1 MKRILTITIIMCCFL
16 LVACGNAHIGVIGGA
31 DGPTAILVT
40 ENGRKA
46 KERFAEQYKKK
57 PVRMFNIDG
66 ELYYDSGLSPDEAP
80 RCGTMDG
87 ELKKT
92 VGEDEIPHKSGESN
106 FDAEGYQ
113 HATSIAKEVSID
125 GKWVI
130 FKKYN
135 NIPENL
141 TDYKYC
147 FYIKGRLNNAA
158 VDSEIVVLTDN
169 KSVTLNDVYAP
180 MLSSVKSNAEA
191 DVRISHNRIRTSD
204 KWGITLYPE
213 DVTKTGMTIK
223 IEQFGGSPTGEL
235 QTGVAYKLETTVDD
249 EWQNVKAKFDNPVWN
264 SFAYGIKKN
273 DITKLE
279 VNWEYLYGELLP
291 GFYRLS
297 KEIMDFREAGGY
309 DEELYE
315 VYFTVE

>member
-1 MKRILTITIIMCCFL
+1 MKRIFTITIIMCCFL
-16 LVACGNAHIGVIGGA
+16 LAACDNAHIGVVGGA

-40 ENGRKA
+40 ENGGKV
-46 KERFAEQYKKK
+46 KERFAEQYEKNS
-57 PVRMFNIDG
+57 VRMFNVDG
-66 ELYYDSGLSPDEAP
+66 ELYYDSGLSPDRTP

-106 FDAEGYQ
+106 FDAEGFQ
-113 HATSIAKEVSID
+113 HATSITKEVNVD

-158 VDSEIVVLTDN
+158 VDSEIVVLTDSR
-169 KSVTLNDVYAP
+169 SVTLNDVYAP
-180 MLSSVKSNAEA
+180 MLSSVKANSEA
-191 DVRISHNRIRTSD
+191 DARISYNRIRTSD
-204 KWGITLYPE
+204 KWGITLYSE

-235 QTGVAYKLETTVDD
+235 QTGAAYRLETTVED

-264 SFAYGIKKN
+264 SLAYEIKKN

-279 VNWEYLYGELLP
+279 VNWKYLYGELSP

-309 DEELYE
+309 GEELYE